1 MNRKLRGCF
10 FLSNQ
15 RTVKSFQAESFA
27 ASSNQSLKTTTP
39 RRLIDFFLALN
50 IFQRF
55 LLRKMAGPKM
65 TYGHKL
71 AKDFSPSIKISDGI
85 SIPVISSIKELLHF
99 GTGYCSILSTGLVGW
114 ILF

>member
-71 AKDFSPSIKISDGI
+71 AKDFSPSVKISEVLDVIEEKYFG
-85 SIPVISSIKELLHF
+85 PVNIAQWYTSLL
-99 GTGYCSILSTGLVGW
+99 GW
-114 ILF
+114 VH